1 MNRIFRSLLVL
12 SFLAAAAAAQ
22 TSPPSPDSKSA
33 DSGPAQFKS
42 AQASPRKVDRAAAY
56 YHYGVAH
63 MYEEQVTVYGRSE
76 LANKAMDEYRL
87 AIEADPSSEFLTSG
101 LAELYVKTG
110 RIRDAVLQAQDI
122 LKRDPNNLEAH
133 KLLGRI
139 YLRSLGDMP
148 GGGNGSENVLK
159 LAIEQYEQ
167 IVKIEPDS
175 VDDHLLLGRLYRLNN
190 DLQKA
195 EVELKTAVKLDP
207 DSEEAV
213 TTLSLLYSDEGDTT
227 HALQVLSAVP
237 DTGRSAKL
245 YAALGATYEQRKDYK
260 SAIDAYKHAIQ
271 LDRDNLDAI
280 RGLADNLLNDG
291 QIDAALDQYKVIADA
306 NPEDAQT
313 YLRISEIYRR
323 QGKYDEALDS
333 LKKAEAMV
341 PDALE
346 VPYNIAVVYEAQGHY
361 DDAAKLL
368 QDLLKRTEKADN
380 SYSQSDRDNRAI
392 FVERLAVVYQA
403 GGRDDDAV
411 KLLQDVLKK
420 TEKDDSS
427 YSQSDRNNRS
437 MLLERL
443 GSVYRDQQNYQAAV
457 ETYRKMIP
465 LGDDNTRTAYQ
476 DIIDADRDAKQWPE
490 ATAVAKEAV
499 QKLPDDRELRMVL
512 DAQVAD
518 TGDPEK
524 PLADMRSLLKGVPED
539 REVYVR
545 LGIMYTRLKRWSDAE
560 EALNKAEQLSTKSE
574 DKEAVFF
581 LLGDTYEHEKKYDE
595 AEAEFKKILAAH
607 PQNDAA
613 VASTLNYLGYMNADR
628 DVRLEESLNYIKQ
641 AVSMEPSNG
650 AYLDSLGWAYF
661 KLGKYDL
668 AEENLAK
675 ASARMGS
682 DPTVQDHLGDLYQK
696 TGRLKLAA
704 DHWQRAVEE
713 WNKTIAPEVDTDLFA
728 ATQKKLDAAKVRLA
742 REESGKQN

>member
-1 MNRIFRSLLVL
+1 MNRTFRTLSVFALLA
-12 SFLAAAAAAQ
+12 FAAAAQ
-22 TSPPSPDSKSA
+22 TKQSSKSA
-33 DSGPAQFKS
+33 ATS
-42 AQASPRKVDRAAAY
+42 AETSQAEQGSAPKVDHAAAY
-56 YHYGVAH
+56 YHYALAH

-87 AIEADPSSEFLTSG
+87 AIEADPSSEFLTAG

-122 LKRDPNNLEAH
+122 IKRDPSNLEAH

-148 GGGNGSENVLK
+148 GNGNGSDNVLK

-167 IVKIEPDS
+167 IVKIEPKN

-195 EVELKTAVKLDP
+195 ENELKIAVKLDS

-213 TTLSLLYSDEGDTT
+213 TTLALLYTDEGDTA

-271 LDRDNLDAI
+271 LDRDNLDSI
-280 RGLADNLLNDG
+280 RGLAENLLNDG
-291 QIDAALDQYKVIADA
+291 QVDAALDQYKVIADA

-323 QGKYDEALDS
+323 QGKYEDALES

-346 VPYNIAVVYEAQGHY
+346 VPYNIAVVYQAQGRY
-361 DDAAKLL
+361 DDAEKIL
-368 QDLLKRTEKADN
+368 QEL
-380 SYSQSDRDNRAI
+380 
-392 FVERLAVVYQA
+392 
-403 GGRDDDAV
+403 
-411 KLLQDVLKK
+411 LKK
-420 TEKDDSS
+420 TEKAENS
-427 YSQSDRNNRS
+427 YSQADRNNRGIFI
-437 MLLERL
+437 ERL
-443 GSVYRDQQNYQAAV
+443 GMVYRDQENYQAAV
-457 ETYRKMIP
+457 DTFRKMIP
-465 LGDDNTRTAYQ
+465 LGDENARTGYL
-476 DIIDADRDAKQWPE
+476 DVIDTYREAKQWPE
-490 ATAVAKEAV
+490 ATAAAKEAA
-499 QKLPDDRELRMVL
+499 QKMPNDRELRMVL
-512 DAQVAD
+512 DAQMAD

-524 PLADMRSLLKGVPED
+524 PIADVRSMLKGAPED
-539 REVYVR
+539 REVYLR
-545 LGIMYTRLKRWSDAE
+545 LSIMYTRLKRFPEAE
-560 EALNKAEQLSTKSE
+560 EALNKAELLSTKAE
-574 DKEAVFF
+574 DKEYVYF
-581 LLGDTYEHEKKYDE
+581 LRGSTFEREKKYDQ
-595 AEAEFKKILAAH
+595 AEAEFRKILVSN
-607 PQNDAA
+607 PQNAA
-613 VASTLNYLGYMNADR
+613 TLNYLGFMNADR
-628 DVRLEESLNYIKQ
+628 GVELEESLNYIKQ
-641 AVSMEPSNG
+641 AVSLEPSNG

-661 KLGKYDL
+661 KLGKYDQ
-668 AEENLAK
+668 AEDALTK
-675 ASARMGS
+675 AALHMES

-704 DHWQRAVEE
+704 AHWDRAVAE
-713 WNKTIAPEVDTDLFA
+713 WNKTVPAEVDNELLA

-742 REESGKQN
+742 KEDPDKR

>member
-1 MNRIFRSLLVL
+1 MNRIFRAVLVL
-12 SFLAAAAAAQ
+12 SFLVAAAAAQ
-22 TSPPSPDSKSA
+22 SKPSSPADKPADKPADSK
-33 DSGPAQFKS
+33 
-42 AQASPRKVDRAAAY
+42 ASPRKSDRAAAY
-56 YHYGVAH
+56 YHYTLAH

-76 LANKAMDEYRL
+76 LANRAMEEYRL

-148 GGGNGSENVLK
+148 GGGNGSDNVLK

-167 IVKIEPDS
+167 IVKIEPDK

-195 EVELKTAVKLDP
+195 ENELKIAVKLDP

-227 HALQVLSAVP
+227 HALQVLSSVP
-237 DTGRSAKL
+237 DKGRSAKL
-245 YAALGATYEQRKDYK
+245 YAALGATYEQRKDFK
-260 SAIDAYKHAIQ
+260 NAIDAYKHAIQ

-280 RGLADNLLNDG
+280 RGLAENLLNDG
-291 QIDAALDQYKVIADA
+291 QVDAALDQYKVIADA

-323 QGKYDEALDS
+323 QGKYDQALES

-346 VPYNIAVVYEAQGHY
+346 VPYNVAVVYEAQARY
-361 DDAAKLL
+361 DEAIKIL
-368 QDLLKRTEKADN
+368 QDLLKKTEKPDN
-380 SYSQSDRDNRAI
+380 NYSQADRNNRAI
-392 FVERLAVVYQA
+392 FI
-403 GGRDDDAV
+403 
-411 KLLQDVLKK
+411 
-420 TEKDDSS
+420 
-427 YSQSDRNNRS
+427 
-437 MLLERL
+437 ERL
-443 GSVYRDQQNYQAAV
+443 GMVYRDQENYPAAV
-457 ETYRKMIP
+457 ETFRKMIP
-465 LGDDNTRTAYQ
+465 LGDENARTGYQ
-476 DIIDADRDAKQWPE
+476 DVIDTYRESKQWPE
-490 ATAVAKEAV
+490 ATATAKEAV

-512 DAQVAD
+512 DAQLAD

-524 PLADMRSLLKGVPED
+524 PLADVRSLLKGKPED
-539 REVYVR
+539 REVYLR
-545 LGIMYTRLKRWSDAE
+545 LSIMYTRLHRWSDAE
-560 EALNKAEQLSTKSE
+560 DSLSKAEQLSTKAE
-574 DKEAVFF
+574 DKEYVYF
-581 LLGDTYEHEKKYDE
+581 LRGSTYEREKKYDA
-595 AEAEFKKILAAH
+595 AEAEFRKVLAAN
-607 PQNDAA
+607 PQSAA
-613 VASTLNYLGYMNADR
+613 TLNYLGYMNADR
-628 DVRLEESLNYIKQ
+628 DVRLEESLSYIKT
-641 AVSMEPSNG
+641 AVSLEPTNG

-668 AEENLAK
+668 AEENLTK
-675 ASARMGS
+675 ASLRMGS

-704 DHWQRAVEE
+704 AHWERAVEE
-713 WNKTIAPEVDTDLFA
+713 WNKTIGSELDGGLFA

-742 REESGKQN
+742 KEGPGNQ

>member
-1 MNRIFRSLLVL
+1 MNRIFRSVLVL
-12 SFLAAAAAAQ
+12 SFLAAAGAAQ
-22 TSPPSPDSKSA
+22 SKPSSPADKTADSK
-33 DSGPAQFKS
+33 
-42 AQASPRKVDRAAAY
+42 ASQRKIDRAAAY
-56 YHYGVAH
+56 YHYTLAH

-76 LANKAMDEYRL
+76 LANRAMEEYRL

-148 GGGNGSENVLK
+148 GGGNGSDNVLK

-167 IVKIEPDS
+167 IVKIEPDK

-195 EVELKTAVKLDP
+195 ENELKIAVKLDP

-227 HALQVLSAVP
+227 HALQVLSSVP
-237 DTGRSAKL
+237 DKGRSAKL
-245 YAALGATYEQRKDYK
+245 YAALGSTYEQRKDFK
-260 SAIDAYKHAIQ
+260 NAIDAYKHAIQ

-280 RGLADNLLNDG
+280 RGLAENLLNDG

-346 VPYNIAVVYEAQGHY
+346 VPYNVAVVYEAQARY
-361 DDAAKLL
+361 DEAVKIL
-368 QDLLKRTEKADN
+368 QDLLKKTEKSDN
-380 SYSQSDRDNRAI
+380 NYSQADRNNRAI
-392 FVERLAVVYQA
+392 FI
-403 GGRDDDAV
+403 
-411 KLLQDVLKK
+411 
-420 TEKDDSS
+420 
-427 YSQSDRNNRS
+427 
-437 MLLERL
+437 ERL
-443 GSVYRDQQNYQAAV
+443 GMVYRDQENYPAAV
-457 ETYRKMIP
+457 ETFRKMIP
-465 LGDDNTRTAYQ
+465 LGDENARTGYQ
-476 DIIDADRDAKQWPE
+476 DVIDTYREAKQWPE
-490 ATAVAKEAV
+490 ATATAKEAV

-512 DAQVAD
+512 DAQLAD

-524 PLADMRSLLKGVPED
+524 PLADVRSLLKGKPED
-539 REVYVR
+539 REVYLR
-545 LGIMYTRLKRWSDAE
+545 LSIMYTRLHRWSDAE
-560 EALNKAEQLSTKSE
+560 DCLSKAEQLSTKAE
-574 DKEAVFF
+574 DKEYVYF
-581 LLGDTYEHEKKYDE
+581 LRGSTYEREKKYDA
-595 AEAEFKKILAAH
+595 AEAEFRKVLAAN
-607 PQNDAA
+607 PQSAA
-613 VASTLNYLGYMNADR
+613 TLNYLGYMNADR
-628 DVRLEESLNYIKQ
+628 DVRLEESLNYIKT
-641 AVSMEPSNG
+641 AVSLEPTNG

-668 AEENLAK
+668 AEENLTK
-675 ASARMGS
+675 ASLRMGS

-704 DHWQRAVEE
+704 AHWERAVQE
-713 WNKTIAPEVDTDLFA
+713 WNKTIGSELDGDLFA
-728 ATQKKLDAAKVRLA
+728 STQKKLDAAKVRLA
-742 REESGKQN
+742 KEGPGQQ

>member
-1 MNRIFRSLLVL
+1 MNRIFRAFLML

-22 TSPPSPDSKSA
+22 TNSSAPA
-33 DSGPAQFKS
+33 DSAPDAKGSSKASQPA
-42 AQASPRKVDRAAAY
+42 PRKVDHAAAY
-56 YHYGVAH
+56 YHYTVAH

-76 LANKAMDEYRL
+76 LANKAMEEYRL

-110 RIRDAVLQAQDI
+110 RIRDAVLEAQDI
-122 LKRDPNNLEAH
+122 IKRDPNNLEAH

-148 GGGNGSENVLK
+148 GNGNGSENVLK

-167 IVKIEPDS
+167 IVKIEPNN

-195 EVELKTAVKLDP
+195 ENELKIAVKLDP
-207 DSEEAV
+207 GSEEAV
-213 TTLSLLYSDEGDTT
+213 TTLALLYSDEGDTV
-227 HALQVLSAVP
+227 HALQVLSSVP

-260 SAIDAYKHAIQ
+260 SAIDAYKNAIQ

-280 RGLADNLLNDG
+280 RGLAENLLNDG
-291 QIDAALDQYKVIADA
+291 QVDAALDQYKVIADA

-323 QGKYDEALDS
+323 QGKYEEALAS
-333 LKKAEAMV
+333 LKKAETMV

-346 VPYNIAVVYEAQGHY
+346 VPYNIAVVYQAQARY
-361 DDAAKLL
+361 DDAARILL
-368 QDLLKRTEKADN
+368 DL
-380 SYSQSDRDNRAI
+380 
-392 FVERLAVVYQA
+392 
-403 GGRDDDAV
+403 
-411 KLLQDVLKK
+411 LKK
-420 TEKDDSS
+420 TEKPDSS
-427 YSQSDRNNRS
+427 YSQSDRNNRAIFI
-437 MLLERL
+437 ERL
-443 GSVYRDQQNYQAAV
+443 GMIYRDQQNYPAAV
-457 ETYRKMIP
+457 EAFRRMIP
-465 LGDDNTRTAYQ
+465 LGDDNARTGYQ
-476 DIIDADRDAKQWPE
+476 DVIDTYREAKQWPQ
-490 ATAVAKEAV
+490 ATAAAKEAV
-499 QKLPDDRELRMVL
+499 QKLPNDRDLRMVL
-512 DAQVAD
+512 DAQLAD
-518 TGDPEK
+518 AGDPNQA
-524 PLADMRSLLKGVPED
+524 LADVRSLLKGTPED
-539 REVYVR
+539 RDVYLR
-545 LGIMYTRLKRWSDAE
+545 LSIMQARLKRWSDAE
-560 EALNKAEQLSTKSE
+560 ESLNKAEQLSTKAE
-574 DKEAVFF
+574 DKEYVYF
-581 LLGDTYEHEKKYDE
+581 LRGDTYQREKKFDQ
-595 AEAEFKKILAAH
+595 AEAEFKKILAAN
-607 PQNDAA
+607 PQNAA
-613 VASTLNYLGYMNADR
+613 TLNYLGYMNADR
-628 DVRLEESLNYIKQ
+628 DVRLEESLNYIKA
-641 AVSMEPSNG
+641 AVSLEPTNG

-704 DHWQRAVEE
+704 AHWERAVEE
-713 WNKTIAPEVDTDLFA
+713 WNKTVASEVDTDLFA

-742 REESGKQN
+742 KEGSGNQ